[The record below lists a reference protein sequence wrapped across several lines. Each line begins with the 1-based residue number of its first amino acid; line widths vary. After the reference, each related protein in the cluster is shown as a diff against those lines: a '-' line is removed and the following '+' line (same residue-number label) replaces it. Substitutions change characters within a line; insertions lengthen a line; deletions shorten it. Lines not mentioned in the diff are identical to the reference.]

1 VLLVRKLAAY
11 RGQLRLGEGHLA
23 AAAFTRRFDETA
35 SGRERQR
42 RKIASSALADF
53 QASKSVQAARTAI
66 DRMMEK
72 WNETLGLTVKPA
84 SNIAEATVHAQIRE
98 RLASMKEGRMAFLE
112 KSAANPV
119 VASAILTAPHFLSGL
134 SDAELALVTH
144 KVERNVSLEMVE
156 ARDATIKA
164 MQEVVDGWQR
174 AQNAIA
180 QRAGLVKGMD
190 GTWSEASDEAA

>member
-1 VLLVRKLAAY
+1 
-11 RGQLRLGEGHLA
+11 
-23 AAAFTRRFDETA
+23 
-35 SGRERQR
+35 
-42 RKIASSALADF
+42 
-53 QASKSVQAARTAI
+53 
-66 DRMMEK
+66 MMEK